1 MFIKAAKYYL
11 KTGISVIATDQNKR
25 SLGSWKKYQ
34 TTPLTESELKDHFN
48 SRAEGIA
55 VICGGVSGGLE
66 VIDIDAKYD
75 ITGTLIERIYASI
88 EELCPDLLKTLYTV
102 TTKGK
107 GMHLYYRCEVVEGN
121 MKLASRPTTE
131 EERGR
136 NPHEKTKVLIETRGE
151 AGYVIAPPTPGYER
165 TGPQEIPVLT
175 ADQRDTLLSIMR
187 SFNEVVEQERPQRQL
202 GAERF
207 SVKPWED
214 FSERG
219 DHRTLLEANGWHYT
233 GSRGDN
239 EYFRRPGKD
248 DGVSASWH
256 VSKKLFYCFT
266 SSTQF
271 EPGKA
276 YRLSSIYAI
285 IDHGGDFAAA
295 AKALISRGYGQEQSN
310 YGKIEKA
317 VFKKKQEG
325 YNADDLK
332 EMVTKQYGKS
342 GQEAAEIIDELQAKW
357 GDNICTFWNPDKQGK
372 PDIMHSKLIQFL
384 TITGGFHLYFYDPG
398 STIFKTIR
406 IKDGLVEEASTE
418 QMKKF
423 IFGYINTLPDAF
435 DGGITP
441 EQLMEAVSRG
451 ASTYFSDPK
460 LEFMQHAK
468 LDLLRDTATKAFFPF
483 RNGIVTVDRKG
494 ASIVNYSEVKGHIW
508 RNQVIDFPIQILS
521 DEEIH
526 CEYMTFLQRISGD
539 NDERLIA
546 CMTHIGYLLHR
557 YKDPARPWSVILA
570 EETDN
575 EDKGGGTGKGI
586 FVKALSQLLKLVK
599 LDGKTF
605 TVDKNF
611 ALQRVSLDSQLI
623 AVEDCDRKMDFEK
636 FNSQLTEG
644 STVEKK
650 NKDEL
655 FIEYKDSPKWI
666 FTTNYVMNIKGNHG
680 KRRSKT
686 FEVSP
691 YFGPSRTPFDEFGH
705 LLFDDW
711 DQDEWNRFYN
721 FMFGCL
727 SLYLDQG
734 IISIDN
740 SDKLKKKQIIQQFG
754 EDYFEWFG
762 DYLGCNGDKIA
773 QIESSKSCTWAFFK
787 DLHQDFMKTYD
798 LDKKD
803 YSVKRFK
810 KALEVSTDL
819 YGLYL
824 IGERNRQNNGLWQYR
839 ISNQVQAKSNVVAG

>member
-11 KTGISVIATDQNKR
+11 KNGISIIATDQNKR
-25 SLGSWKKYQ
+25 SLSSWKKYQ
-34 TTPLTESELKDHFN
+34 SDPLTDKELPDHFTD
-48 SRAEGIA
+48 RAQGIA
-55 VICGGVSGGLE
+55 VVCGAVSGGLE
-66 VIDIDAKYD
+66 VIDIDSKYD

-102 TTKGK
+102 KTKSG

-121 MKLASRPTTE
+121 AKLAQRPTTD
-131 EERGR
+131 EERTK
-136 NPHEKTKVLIETRGE
+136 NPHEKVKVLIETRGE

-165 TGPQEIPVLT
+165 TGPQEIPVIT

-202 GAERF
+202 GSERYAL
-207 SVKPWED
+207 KPWDD

-219 DHRTLLEANGWHYT
+219 DHRTLLEANGWHYM
-233 GSRGDN
+233 GSRGEN
-239 EYFRRPGKD
+239 EYYRRPGKD

-256 VSKKLFYCFT
+256 VSKRLFYCFT

-276 YRLSSIYAI
+276 YRLSSVYAI
-285 IDHGGDFAAA
+285 LDHHGDFAAA
-295 AKALISRGYGQEQSN
+295 AKALTARGYGQEQLN
-310 YGKIEKA
+310 YGKIEKV

-325 YNADDLK
+325 YNAAELTELVK
-332 EMVTKQYGKS
+332 KQYGKS
-342 GQEAAEIIDELQAKW
+342 DQEATEIIAELQAKW
-357 GDNICTFWNPDKQGK
+357 GDTICTFWQVDKQGR

-384 TITGGFHLYFYDPG
+384 TVTGGFHLYFYDKG

-406 IKDGLVEEASTE
+406 INDGLIEEASTE

-423 IFGYINTLPDAF
+423 VLGYINTLPDAF

-451 ASTYFSDPK
+451 ASTYFADPK
-460 LEFMQHAK
+460 LEFMQHAT
-468 LDLLRDTATKAFFPF
+468 LNLLRDTADKAYFPF
-483 RNGIVTVDRKG
+483 RNGIVIVDKKG
-494 ASIVNYSEVKGHIW
+494 ASMVNYSDVKGHIW
-508 RNQVIDFPIQILS
+508 KNQVIDFPIQLLGE
-521 DEEIH
+521 DEVH
-526 CEYMTFLQRISGD
+526 CEYLTFLQRISGD
-539 NDERLIA
+539 NDERLVS

-586 FVKALSQLLKLVK
+586 FVKALSQLLKVVK

-605 TVDKNF
+605 SVDKNF

-691 YFGPSRTPFDEFGH
+691 YFGPERTPYDEFGH

-711 DQDEWNRFYN
+711 DADEWNRFYN

-727 SLYLDQG
+727 SLYLEQG
-734 IISIDN
+734 LITVTN
-740 SDKLKKKQIIQQFG
+740 SEKIKKKQICLQFG
-754 EDYFEWFG
+754 EDFFEWFG
-762 DYLGCNGDKIA
+762 DYLGASGPVLNQVAG
-773 QIESSKSCTWAFFK
+773 SKSTSWTFFK
-787 DLHQDFMKTYD
+787 DLHMEFMKRYE
-798 LDKKD
+798 LEKKD

-810 KALEVSTDL
+810 KALETACEVYDFH
-819 YGLYL
+819 L
-824 IGERNRQNNGLWQYR
+824 IGQRNWQNNGLWEYKVENR
-839 ISNQVQAKSNVVAG
+839 EVSKT